1 MVFISDKRPKPRLV
15 QRPQHLLAFLLCEP
29 LDLRSSAA
37 RRARARRS
45 SAAAASASM
54 RSFARMD
61 AYSNCGQINLAI
73 PLPLPADGP
82 AFDQLT
88 DWDDA
93 RGYRPMSDLEKMAAQ
108 LSHFLKLHNI
118 DAEDV
123 NVVFRAKDE
132 KTFGQMKEAIRL
144 DLKFLKSHANPTNAR
159 RFKLYGIQIAL
170 GSLDYSR

>member
-1 MVFISDKRPKPRLV
+1 
-15 QRPQHLLAFLLCEP
+15 
-29 LDLRSSAA
+29 
-37 RRARARRS
+37 
-45 SAAAASASM
+45 
-54 RSFARMD
+54 
-61 AYSNCGQINLAI
+61 
-73 PLPLPADGP
+73 
-82 AFDQLT
+82 
-88 DWDDA
+88 
-93 RGYRPMSDLEKMAAQ
+93 MSDLEKMAAQ